1 MLSNKN
7 YPYIVKSGG
16 LLRGRIHKHDIKNED
31 TNDSY
36 KGQKLSK
43 VQEKVKERRKKQHN
57 NFFSS
62 TKKKKDI
69 YDLSSDDDDDDD

>member
-1 MLSNKN
+1 M
-7 YPYIVKSGG
+7 KSGG

-36 KGQKLSK
+36 KGQKLSSK
-43 VQEKVKERRKKQHN
+43 VQEKVKERRKKQHKQL
-57 NFFSS
+57 FFFYE
-62 TKKKKDI
+62 KKKI

>member
-1 MLSNKN
+1 
-7 YPYIVKSGG
+7 VKSGG
-16 LLRGRIHKHDIKNED
+16 LLRGRIHKRDIKNED

-62 TKKKKDI
+62 TKKKDI
-69 YDLSSDDDDDDD
+69 

>member
-43 VQEKVKERRKKQHN
+43 VQEKGKVPLFTKN
-57 NFFSS
+57 NTTTFFLLR
-62 TKKKKDI
+62 KKKDI
-69 YDLSSDDDDDDD
+69 

>member
-43 VQEKVKERRKKQHN
+43 VQEKVKERRKKQHKQL
-57 NFFSS
+57 FFFYE
-62 TKKKKDI
+62 KKKI
-69 YDLSSDDDDDDD
+69 YDLSSDDDDDD

>member
-1 MLSNKN
+1 
-7 YPYIVKSGG
+7 VKSGG
-16 LLRGRIHKHDIKNED
+16 LLRGRIHKRDIKNED

-62 TKKKKDI
+62 TKKKKKN
-69 YDLSSDDDDDDD
+69 DL

>member
-7 YPYIVKSGG
+7 YPYIVKSRG

-43 VQEKVKERRKKQHN
+43 VQEKVKERRKN
-57 NFFSS
+57 NTTTFFLLR
-62 TKKKKDI
+62 KKKI